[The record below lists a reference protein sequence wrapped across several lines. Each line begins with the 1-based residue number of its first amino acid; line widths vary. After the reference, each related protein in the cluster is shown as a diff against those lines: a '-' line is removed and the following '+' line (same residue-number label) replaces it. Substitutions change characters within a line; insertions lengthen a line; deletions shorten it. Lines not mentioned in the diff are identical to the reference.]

1 MPEILFANWS
11 VSRAKELFWPFF
23 GGEREEMSDVVTEF
37 AALGKPCSVLCQPVC
52 VWVKESFTP

>member
-23 GGEREEMSDVVTEF
+23 GGEREEMSDVITEF

-52 VWVKESFTP
+52 G